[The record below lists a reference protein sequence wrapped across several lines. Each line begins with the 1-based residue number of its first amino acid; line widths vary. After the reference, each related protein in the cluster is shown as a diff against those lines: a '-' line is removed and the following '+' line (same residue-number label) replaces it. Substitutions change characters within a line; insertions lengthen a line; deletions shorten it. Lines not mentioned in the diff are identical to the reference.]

1 LSPFAPHGSLQTQ
14 IQVQI
19 ETAIGQIL
27 NIMNS
32 VESIVSKY
40 QIKEINLPAPPSNR
54 VASGLGTVLPLVGTR
69 PNLGQAGATA
79 KRQQSAQLLQKMT
92 STRLRIL
99 YGSRPWGESDKAELE
114 GLVTTFQYWNNC
126 LRELLPP
133 SIARSVAQQAPLGQ
147 TFVEENKDALPDLI
161 KAFADGNDTAW
172 RHANLWQVRE
182 EFEDK
187 WDANKDEMRGLRL
200 EFDENTFLNTKSDL
214 QCSSLELRDW
224 VNVKDGPQQIG
235 IKWYPYHQKW
245 STDDLKLA
253 DKRMTELTY
262 TCATERKP
270 KAIHILDSLGFI
282 QDVTDHRAS
291 GFVFKLPPNAHPSFV
306 PRSLTSLLPSTASNR
321 RKPNFRLLS
330 LEERLQLAYQLAS
343 SLHSLA
349 VVRWLHQNLASC
361 HIVFFMDIST
371 SRLQLDSPYV
381 TGFAISRPEGHEQ
394 VSLNKDVEKNAL
406 HLHPDL
412 RAATSPESRPRYI
425 RLDDIYSLGILLY
438 EIGARTHISAVASR
452 ALDPADFREAVIA
465 RCRKELAF
473 YVGARY

>member
-1 LSPFAPHGSLQTQ
+1 
-14 IQVQI
+14 
-19 ETAIGQIL
+19 
-27 NIMNS
+27 
-32 VESIVSKY
+32 
-40 QIKEINLPAPPSNR
+40 
-54 VASGLGTVLPLVGTR
+54 
-69 PNLGQAGATA
+69 
-79 KRQQSAQLLQKMT
+79 
-92 STRLRIL
+92 
-99 YGSRPWGESDKAELE
+99 
-114 GLVTTFQYWNNC
+114 
-126 LRELLPP
+126 
-133 SIARSVAQQAPLGQ
+133 VAQQAPLGQ

-172 RHANLWQVRE
+172 RHTNLWQVWE

-200 EFDENTFLNTKSDL
+200 EFDENTFLTTKSDL

-321 RKPNFRLLS
+321 RKPNFRLYLS
-330 LEERLQLAYQLAS
+330 KSACNSHTSLQ
-343 SLHSLA
+343 
-349 VVRWLHQNLASC
+349 VPCTR
-361 HIVFFMDIST
+361 
-371 SRLQLDSPYV
+371 SRLFAGCTKISPV
-381 TGFAISRPEGHEQ
+381 AI
-394 VSLNKDVEKNAL
+394 
-406 HLHPDL
+406 
-412 RAATSPESRPRYI
+412 
-425 RLDDIYSLGILLY
+425 
-438 EIGARTHISAVASR
+438 
-452 ALDPADFREAVIA
+452 
-465 RCRKELAF
+465 
-473 YVGARY
+473 